1 LALLLVLAVVL
12 ALVYTQTQWLGPL
25 KQKAIDLASPFYWL
39 TNMPREMSAWSE
51 QRLVP
56 KEQLLQE
63 NQALRTELL
72 IQQHRAQQMAAV
84 VAENTRLRQLL
95 NSADK
100 IENRVLVAELTGVA
114 PDPMLHR
121 MLINR
126 GLVDGVYLGQPVVDA
141 LGLMGQVV
149 EVGERSSWVIL
160 ITDTSHALPVQ
171 INRNGARLV
180 AEGRGNLYQLA
191 LRHVPNTF
199 DIQEGDLLVSSGL
212 GKRFPS
218 GYPVAVVESIKP
230 DKSSPW
236 AEVIAKPLAE
246 LNRNRHVLLVFEEA
260 PQLETNL
267 APGAALTGSGSSG
280 SGAHSSSSNSTSSSS
295 STSNSSSSSSSSSA
309 SSSGKPNRRNRN
321 TSASSSSGAQAVVQ
335 PNTQAIPQ
343 SPQQFPRQLAA
354 SFGGAQ

>member
-1 LALLLVLAVVL
+1 MAAVAL

-25 KQKAIDLASPFYWL
+25 KQKAIDLATPFYWL
-39 TNMPREMSAWSE
+39 ANLPREMSAWSE

-63 NQALRTELL
+63 NQSLRTELL

-100 IENRVLVAELTGVA
+100 LENRVLVAELIGVA

-121 MLINR
+121 ILINR
-126 GLVDGVYLGQPVVDA
+126 GQVDAVYVGQPVVDA
-141 LGLMGQVV
+141 QGLVGQVV
-149 EVGERSSWVIL
+149 EVGEDSSWVIL

-171 INRNGARLV
+171 INRTGARLV
-180 AEGRGNLYQLA
+180 AEGRGNLYQLG

-212 GKRFPS
+212 GKRFPN

-246 LNRNRHVLLVFEEA
+246 LNRNRHVLLVFEESPKIQPA
-260 PQLETNL
+260 KQPAEPLV
-267 APGAALTGSGSSG
+267 A
-280 SGAHSSSSNSTSSSS
+280 
-295 STSNSSSSSSSSSA
+295 SSSSSSSSST
-309 SSSGKPNRRNRN
+309 SSS
-321 TSASSSSGAQAVVQ
+321 TSSSGAQTSTSSSSSGSGKRSNRRPAGAGGTMANSAT
-335 PNTQAIPQ
+335 PANAPDAAKPSTEGMPSSA
-343 SPQQFPRQLAA
+343 PRAEAA
-354 SFGGAQ
+354 SSGAVR

>member
-1 LALLLVLAVVL
+1 MAAAVVL

-25 KQKAIDLASPFYWL
+25 KQKAIDLATPFYWL
-39 TNMPREMSAWSE
+39 ANMPREMSAWSQ

-63 NQALRTELL
+63 NEALRTELL

-100 IENRVLVAELTGVA
+100 LQNRVLVAELIGVA

-121 MLINR
+121 VMINR
-126 GLVDGVYLGQPVVDA
+126 GQVDGVYVGQPVVDA
-141 LGLMGQVV
+141 QGLVGQVM
-149 EVGERSSWVIL
+149 EIGEQSSWVIL

-171 INRNGARLV
+171 INRNGARLI
-180 AEGRGNLYQLA
+180 AEGRGNLYQLG

-212 GKRFPS
+212 GKRFPN
-218 GYPVAVVESIKP
+218 GYPVAVVEAIKP

-246 LNRNRHVLLVFEEA
+246 LNRNRHVLLVFEEQQTSQ
-260 PQLETNL
+260 PSNPE
-267 APGAALTGSGSSG
+267 AA
-280 SGAHSSSSNSTSSSS
+280 ACVQA
-295 STSNSSSSSSSSSA
+295 SSSSSSA
-309 SSSGKPNRRNRN
+309 SSTS
-321 TSASSSSGAQAVVQ
+321 SASSSSGGSKGSSSSSGKLPSRTPSSSVANTPARAAPTGQ
-335 PNTQAIPQ
+335 P
-343 SPQQFPRQLAA
+343 AA
-354 SFGGAQ
+354 DRSLPAAPAPTGSVRTGGGQ

>member
-1 LALLLVLAVVL
+1 MAAAVAL

-25 KQKAIDLASPFYWL
+25 KQKAIDLATPFYWL
-39 TNMPREMSAWSE
+39 ANMPREMSAWSE

-56 KEQLLQE
+56 QEQLLQE
-63 NQALRTELL
+63 NEALRTELL

-100 IENRVLVAELTGVA
+100 LQNRVLVAELIGVA

-121 MLINR
+121 VMINR
-126 GLVDGVYLGQPVVDA
+126 GQVDGVYVGQPVVDA
-141 LGLMGQVV
+141 QGLVGQVM
-149 EVGERSSWVIL
+149 EIGEQSSWVIL

-171 INRNGARLV
+171 INRNGARLI
-180 AEGRGNLYQLA
+180 AEGRGNLYQLG

-212 GKRFPS
+212 GKRFPN
-218 GYPVAVVESIKP
+218 GYPVAVVEAIKP

-246 LNRNRHVLLVFEEA
+246 LNRNRHVLLVFEESPAVNPA
-260 PQLETNL
+260 P
-267 APGAALTGSGSSG
+267 APADAACTPV
-280 SGAHSSSSNSTSSSS
+280 
-295 STSNSSSSSSSSSA
+295 SSSSSSA
-309 SSSGKPNRRNRN
+309 SSAS
-321 TSASSSSGAQAVVQ
+321 SASSSSGAPKGNSSSSGKLPGRTPSSSVANTPVRAVPAQ
-335 PNTQAIPQ
+335 PTPARTAP
-343 SPQQFPRQLAA
+343 AA
-354 SFGGAQ
+354 VPAPTGAVRTGGGQ

>member
-1 LALLLVLAVVL
+1 VRLALLLAAAVAL
-12 ALVYTQTQWLGPL
+12 ALVYTQTQWLSPL
-25 KQKAIDLASPFYWL
+25 KQKAIDVATPLYWL
-39 TNMPREMSAWSE
+39 SNLPREMSAWSQ

-63 NQALRTELL
+63 NEALRTELL
-72 IQQHRAQQMAAV
+72 IQQHRVQQMAAV

-100 IENRVLVAELTGVA
+100 LENRVLVAELIGVA

-121 MLINR
+121 ILVNR
-126 GLVDGVYLGQPVVDA
+126 GLVDGVYIGQPVVDA
-141 LGLMGQVV
+141 QGLVGQVV
-149 EVGERSSWVIL
+149 EVGENSSWVIL

-180 AEGRGNLYQLA
+180 AEGRGNLYQLG
-191 LRHVPNTF
+191 LRHVPNNF

-212 GKRFPS
+212 GKRFPN

-236 AEVIAKPLAE
+236 AEVVAKPLAE

-260 PQLETNL
+260 PQLSRD
-267 APGAALTGSGSSG
+267 GAAKPEPASAPPPATSTSGSS
-280 SGAHSSSSNSTSSSS
+280 A
-295 STSNSSSSSSSSSA
+295 SSSSSSSA
-309 SSSGKPNRRNRN
+309 SSAASSSGKPPRPGHRLTPPPVTPTTAAAPRGEGPKP
-321 TSASSSSGAQAVVQ
+321 AGAGQ
-335 PNTQAIPQ
+335 
-343 SPQQFPRQLAA
+343 
-354 SFGGAQ
+354 

>member
-1 LALLLVLAVVL
+1 MAL
-12 ALVYTQTQWLGPL
+12 ALVYTQSQWLGPL
-25 KQKAIDLASPFYWL
+25 KQKVIDIATPFYWL
-39 TNMPREMSAWSE
+39 ANMPREMSAWSQ

-56 KEQLLQE
+56 QEQLLQE
-63 NQALRTELL
+63 NEALRTELL

-100 IENRVLVAELTGVA
+100 LENRVLVAELIGVA

-121 MLINR
+121 ILVNR
-126 GLVDGVYLGQPVVDA
+126 GVLDGVYIGQPVVDA
-141 LGLMGQVV
+141 QGLLGQVV

-180 AEGRGNLYQLA
+180 AEGRGNLYQLG
-191 LRHVPNTF
+191 LRHVPNNF

-212 GKRFPS
+212 GKRFPN

-260 PQLETNL
+260 PQLDGSQDATRPLSTN
-267 APGAALTGSGSSG
+267 AANPPGAAAT
-280 SGAHSSSSNSTSSSS
+280 
-295 STSNSSSSSSSSSA
+295 SSSA
-309 SSSGKPNRRNRN
+309 SSSGQGAGS
-321 TSASSSSGAQAVVQ
+321 SASSSSGASSGASSSSSSAGKPARPGHRLGPP
-335 PNTQAIPQ
+335 PNRPTTAAAQ
-343 SPQQFPRQLAA
+343 SGTILVSPA
-354 SFGGAQ
+354 

>member
-1 LALLLVLAVVL
+1 MAAVAL

-25 KQKAIDLASPFYWL
+25 KQKAIDIATPFYWL
-39 TNMPREMSAWSE
+39 ANMPREMSAWSQ

-63 NQALRTELL
+63 NEALRTELL

-100 IENRVLVAELTGVA
+100 LENRVLVAELIGVA

-121 MLINR
+121 ILVNR
-126 GLVDGVYLGQPVVDA
+126 GVLDGVYIGQPVVDA
-141 LGLMGQVV
+141 QGLLGQVV

-180 AEGRGNLYQLA
+180 AEGRGNLFQLG
-191 LRHVPNTF
+191 LRHVPNNF

-212 GKRFPS
+212 GKRFPN

-260 PQLETNL
+260 PQLGKGE
-267 APGAALTGSGSSG
+267 
-280 SGAHSSSSNSTSSSS
+280 SGAIAAPAVGAS
-295 STSNSSSSSSSSSA
+295 SSSSSSSSSA
-309 SSSGKPNRRNRN
+309 SSS
-321 TSASSSSGAQAVVQ
+321 SSSSSGKPARPGHRLTPPV
-335 PNTQAIPQ
+335 NTPTTAAAPTMGAAH
-343 SPQQFPRQLAA
+343 PTAPRGVAL
-354 SFGGAQ
+354 

>member
-1 LALLLVLAVVL
+1 MLAVAL

-25 KQKAIDLASPFYWL
+25 KQKAIDLATPFYWL
-39 TNMPREMSAWSE
+39 ANMPREMSAWSE

-100 IENRVLVAELTGVA
+100 LENRVLVAELIGVA

-121 MLINR
+121 ILINR
-126 GLVDGVYLGQPVVDA
+126 GQMDAVYVGQPVVDA
-141 LGLMGQVV
+141 QGLVGQVI
-149 EVGERSSWVIL
+149 EVGEHSSWVIL

-171 INRNGARLV
+171 INRTGARLV
-180 AEGRGNLYQLA
+180 AEGRGNLYQLG
-191 LRHVPNTF
+191 LRHVPNNF

-212 GKRFPS
+212 GKRFPN

-260 PQLETNL
+260 PQLNSSKDANGT
-267 APGAALTGSGSSG
+267 ASPITAGA
-280 SGAHSSSSNSTSSSS
+280 SSSSASS
-295 STSNSSSSSSSSSA
+295 STSASSSGHSSSSSSSSST
-309 SSSGKPNRRNRN
+309 GKPNRPAHRARSDVAA
-321 TSASSSSGAQAVVQ
+321 TPTATAPRAAAGSAVPAPAAVN
-335 PNTQAIPQ
+335 PSAKP
-343 SPQQFPRQLAA
+343 
-354 SFGGAQ
+354 GGAGQ

>member
-1 LALLLVLAVVL
+1 MLLSLAAIAI
-12 ALVYTQTQWLGPL
+12 ALVYTRTQWLASF
-25 KQKAIDLASPFYWL
+25 KQKAIDLATPFYWL

-72 IQQHRAQQMAAV
+72 VQQRRVQQMAAV

-100 IENRVLVAELTGVA
+100 LENRVLVAELIGVA

-121 MLINR
+121 VLLNR
-126 GLVDGVYLGQPVVDA
+126 GQEDGVYLGQPVVDA
-141 LGLMGQVV
+141 NGLVGQVV
-149 EVGERSSWVIL
+149 EVGSRSCWVML

-171 INRNGARLV
+171 INRNGSRLI

-191 LRHVPNTF
+191 LRHVPNNF

-212 GKRFPS
+212 GKRFPV

-230 DKSSPW
+230 NKSSPW

-260 PQLETNL
+260 PQV
-267 APGAALTGSGSSG
+267 APNKEPAVPSKEAAPAS
-280 SGAHSSSSNSTSSSS
+280 STSSSA
-295 STSNSSSSSSSSSA
+295 SSSSSSSST
-309 SSSGKPNRRNRN
+309 SSSGKALRSVHRSN
-321 TSASSSSGAQAVVQ
+321 SGGQ
-335 PNTQAIPQ
+335 
-343 SPQQFPRQLAA
+343 R
-354 SFGGAQ
+354 